1 MNKIALII
9 GREYSTRV
17 RKKSFIIMTLLGP
30 VLFAA
35 LIVGPTWL
43 ATLED
48 TDVKEIAVVEADAN
62 GQPVADS
69 LQFFRDIIPDKENIK
84 FTYLGSVQL
93 KDILKAFN
101 ETKYEGVLYLPQ
113 TIISAGNTTTVEFY
127 YRKPPSLGM
136 EMHISKSLE
145 DFLFKNKLIVKNI
158 PASEIQSLQTK
169 VQLQQVEWK
178 NWPSKQ
184 IDTTGA
190 KRGLGYAGGFL
201 IYFFIFLFGAQVMR
215 GVLEEK
221 TSRIIEVIVSSVTPF
236 QLMMGKII
244 GVGLIGLT
252 QFVAWMMLTW
262 GITVFTATVFVD
274 DHNKTATE
282 QTTPASSI
290 MNKDNIAAAR
300 QQVVTPAENDDS
312 ALGFFGG
319 AMKQMGQ
326 INFVLIIGAFLFYF
340 LGGFLLYGS
349 LFAAVGAASDSET
362 DTQQFMLPITIPL
375 ILGIL
380 VMANSFLNPSG
391 KIAVIFS
398 LIPLTSPIV
407 MMARIPFGVP
417 VTQLLL
423 SATILILTFIGA
435 VWLAAKIYRTGILMY
450 GKKVSYKEIWKWIRY
465 KS

>member
-17 RKKSFIIMTLLGP
+17 RKKSFIIMTILGP

-35 LIVGPTWL
+35 LIIGPAWL
-43 ATLED
+43 TTLED
-48 TDVKEIAVVEADAN
+48 KDVKEIAVVEADAN
-62 GQPVADS
+62 GQPVPDS
-69 LQFFRDIIPDKENIK
+69 LQFFRDIIPNRENIK
-84 FTYLGSVQL
+84 FTYLGSVRL
-93 KDILKAFN
+93 SDILKAFN
-101 ETKYEGVLYLPQ
+101 ETQYEGVLYLPQ
-113 TIISAGNTTTVEFY
+113 TIISAGNTASVELY
-127 YRKPPSLGM
+127 YRKPPGMGM

-178 NWPSKQ
+178 NWPNKQ

-221 TSRIIEVIVSSVTPF
+221 TSRIVEVIVSSVTPF

-244 GVGLIGLT
+244 GIGLIGLT

-262 GITVFTATVFVD
+262 GITMFTAKVFVS
-274 DHNKTATE
+274 DHKKVTTE
-282 QTTPASSI
+282 QSAPANSI
-290 MNKDNIAAAR
+290 MNSNNSSTPEQAAA
-300 QQVVTPAENDDS
+300 PDANDDS
-312 ALGFFGG
+312 ASGFLGG
-319 AMKQMGQ
+319 ALKQLGQ
-326 INFVLIIGAFLFYF
+326 INWVLIIGAFIFYF

-349 LFAAVGAASDSET
+349 LFAAVGAASDNET

-375 ILGIL
+375 ILGLL

-417 VTQLLL
+417 VTQLLM
-423 SATILILTFIGA
+423 SAVILILTFLGS

-450 GKKVSYKEIWKWIRY
+450 GKKVSYKEIG
-465 KS
+465 SG